1 MPGLSPFPQLNP
13 SLPVMNP
20 SILLQANAAIEAQK
34 AAAAAAAAAS
44 GSQPTPEMM
53 QEFTK
58 LTGKTAAD
66 AAASNRIYVG
76 SIHWDLSSDDIKT
89 IFEAFGTVKSCVL
102 MVLCALFAAGV
113 YILVFVL
120 LTLLCPLFS
129 RTPRPASTRAMASSS
144 TRRVSRPRRR
154 SSR

>member
-1 MPGLSPFPQLNP
+1 
-13 SLPVMNP
+13 MNP

-66 AAASNRIYVG
+66 ATASNRIYVG
-76 SIHWDLSSDDIKT
+76 SIHWDLTSDDIKT

-102 MVLCALFAAGV
+102 MVHPPAALSTLLFAAGV
-113 YILVFVL
+113 YISVFVL
-120 LTLLCPLFS
+120 LTLLCAHYS
-129 RTPRPASTRAMASSS
+129 AEPRDRQAQGLWL
-144 TRRVSRPRRR
+144 RRV
-154 SSR
+154 